1 MRTAGFLGSVVLLFS
16 LGCVAVQNPRNYE
29 PQDSTADS
37 AYYDCLRQAQQPYGS
52 ASVGAGGGAAY
63 GSAKSTVGTNDDLLC
78 ACMASKGYRQRKA
91 TTTESVM
98 GIVFSP
104 IWIPAVFLAKVG

>member
-1 MRTAGFLGSVVLLFS
+1 MRTAGLLGSVVLLFS

-63 GSAKSTVGTNDDLLC
+63 GSAKSSRARN
-78 ACMASKGYRQRKA
+78 
-91 TTTESVM
+91 
-98 GIVFSP
+98 
-104 IWIPAVFLAKVG
+104 